1 MLKAYKYK
9 LKTTVKQRKMLLNH
23 FGCSRYIYNWGLERK
38 INQYKTDKK
47 SLSYVAL
54 AKELTQLK
62 QQENTKWLQN
72 VAAQSLQQSLKH
84 LEEAFKR
91 FFKEKKGFPKFKK
104 RGCCKEACKFVQNIQ
119 IDFSLHKVKL
129 PIIGWVNF
137 RKNKQFDCEQC
148 NIKSMTVSMDKCGGQ
163 YQGLCV

>member
-9 LKTTVKQRKMLLNH
+9 LKPTVKQRKMLLNH

-72 VAAQSLQQSLKH
+72 VSAQ
-84 LEEAFKR
+84 
-91 FFKEKKGFPKFKK
+91 
-104 RGCCKEACKFVQNIQ
+104 
-119 IDFSLHKVKL
+119 
-129 PIIGWVNF
+129 
-137 RKNKQFDCEQC
+137 
-148 NIKSMTVSMDKCGGQ
+148 
-163 YQGLCV
+163 